1 MFKTSAQ
8 SEVFLLVDLFVQ
20 FRLKLEYLA
29 SYFLLNTLIINI
41 ILILHQSS
49 KLNHLNVHEGLNLYF
64 QSQNK

>member
-8 SEVFLLVDLFVQ
+8 SEVFLLVDLFVK

-29 SYFLLNTLIINI
+29 SYFQLNTLIINI
-41 ILILHQSS
+41 ILILHQPS
-49 KLNHLNVHEGLNLYF
+49 KLNHLNVHEDLNLYF

>member
-49 KLNHLNVHEGLNLYF
+49 KPNHLNVHEDLNLYF